1 MKLGG
6 DGGWVVEVTV
16 AGLSARRLASGG
28 VRGAQFPCFIAT
40 GPVTEHRARVARCP
54 PILQHPPPQRCL
66 DIRGRICYMLCRTP

>member
-54 PILQHPPPQRCL
+54 PILQHPPTAL
-66 DIRGRICYMLCRTP
+66 S